1 MDETKTNIPV
11 SEGTVTIA
19 ISEYRG
25 LIERAAAAEGA
36 LAAAENESVSK
47 GARLYDKGR
56 IIDVQN
62 KRIAD
67 LERSGKQMCD
77 FLDSKPHL
85 RAEFNL
91 FLHERALDRKAADA

>member
-11 SEGTVTIA
+11 SEGNVTIA

-25 LIERAAAAEGA
+25 LIERAATAEAA
-36 LAAAENESVSK
+36 LAVAESESVSK
-47 GARLYDKGR
+47 GARLYDRGR
-56 IIDVQN
+56 LIDSLN
-62 KRIAD
+62 ERIAE
-67 LERSGKQMCD
+67 LERAGQQMCD

-91 FLHERALDRKAADA
+91 FLHERALDGKAADA